1 MIFHEPAIQHFP
13 SSQAN
18 HSFRF
23 SIVIPSWN
31 NLPYLKLCIRSIEQ
45 NSAFKHQIIVHVN
58 EGSDGT
64 LEWIKNTPYDY
75 TYSRENAGVC
85 YAVNAAA
92 ALSKTDYIVYFNDD
106 MYACKDW
113 DTILWNAIQ
122 QRSDM
127 YFYYSATMIEPEAG
141 TNKAVCA
148 PFDFGRDTKQFNEA
162 ALLQF
167 AAQSTHQD
175 WYGSCWPPSIV
186 HKKLWEK
193 VGGYSTEFSPG
204 FYSDPDF
211 AMKLWQLGVRDF
223 RGFGKSLVYH
233 FKCKSTGRVWRNN
246 GRNTFMKKWKFTASY
261 FYTHVLKMGEAYR
274 ADVPLTFRKGL
285 VYYVS
290 HIKSLLA

>member
-1 MIFHEPAIQHFP
+1 
-13 SSQAN
+13 
-18 HSFRF
+18 
-23 SIVIPSWN
+23 
-31 NLPYLKLCIRSIEQ
+31 
-45 NSAFKHQIIVHVN
+45 
-58 EGSDGT
+58 
-64 LEWIKNTPYDY
+64 
-75 TYSRENAGVC
+75 
-85 YAVNAAA
+85 
-92 ALSKTDYIVYFNDD
+92 
-106 MYACKDW
+106 
-113 DTILWNAIQ
+113 
-122 QRSDM
+122 
-127 YFYYSATMIEPEAG
+127 
-141 TNKAVCA
+141 
-148 PFDFGRDTKQFNEA
+148 
-162 ALLQF
+162 
-167 AAQSTHQD
+167 QSTHQD